1 MLLQGKVAIVTG
13 AAQGIGQACAE
24 RLAQEGAKVV
34 VADVNDDLGQ
44 KVADGIKAAGAEAF
58 FHACDVAERLDVHN
72 LVATALARYERLDI
86 LVNNAAVLDDKP
98 FLELEESEFD
108 RVIRT
113 NLKGSFLCAQA
124 VAKQLV
130 KQVTEGGEN
139 AKPGAIVNMS
149 SVNAWFGL
157 PDHAAYSVSK
167 GGIAQLTKSMAIAL
181 APYGIRVNAVGPGSI
196 ATPMLDEVIKDKA
209 FRTKVLSRTPLG
221 RFGKPEEIAAV
232 VAWLASDEA
241 SYLTGTTI
249 YADGGRMPLN
259 YVVPVSE

>member
-1 MLLQGKVAIVTG
+1 MLLQGRVAIVTG
-13 AAQGIGQACAE
+13 AAQGIGRACAE
-24 RLAQEGAKVV
+24 RLAKEGAKVV
-34 VADVNDDLGQ
+34 VADINDELGPQ
-44 KVADGIKAAGAEAF
+44 VAEAIRAAGGEAI

-72 LVATALARYERLDI
+72 LVAAALENYERVDI

-98 FLELEESEFD
+98 FLELEEAEFD

-113 NLKGSFLCAQA
+113 NLKGAFLCAQA
-124 VAKQLV
+124 VARQLV
-130 KQVTEGGEN
+130 KKDGGS
-139 AKPGAIVNMS
+139 PGAIVNMS

-157 PDHAAYSVSK
+157 PDHVAYTVSK
-167 GGIAQLTKSMAIAL
+167 GGISQLTKAMAIAL

-196 ATPMLDEVIKDKA
+196 MTPMLDEVIKDKA

-221 RFGKPEEIAAV
+221 RLGKPEEIAAI

-241 SYLTGTTI
+241 SYVTGTTV

-259 YVVPVSE
+259 YVVPVPEE

>member
-13 AAQGIGQACAE
+13 AAQGIGRACAE
-24 RLAQEGAKVV
+24 RLAQEGAKVL
-34 VADVNDDLGQ
+34 VADINDELGVE
-44 KVADGIKAAGAEAF
+44 VANAINATGAEAF
-58 FHACDVAERLDVHN
+58 FHGCDVSERLDVHN
-72 LVATALARYERLDI
+72 LVAAALEHYERVDI
-86 LVNNAAVLDDKP
+86 LVNNAAVLDDRP
-98 FLELEESEFD
+98 FLELEEAEFD

-113 NLKGSFLCAQA
+113 NLKGAFLCGQA

-130 KQVTEGGEN
+130 KQISEEGET
-139 AKPGAIVNMS
+139 ASPGAIVNMS

-157 PDHAAYSVSK
+157 PDHVAYSVSK

-196 ATPMLDEVIKDKA
+196 MTPMLDEVIKDKA

-221 RFGKPEEIAAV
+221 RLGKPEEIAAV
-232 VAWLASDEA
+232 VAWLASDQA
-241 SYLTGTTI
+241 SYVTGTTV

-259 YVVPVSE
+259 YVVPVAE